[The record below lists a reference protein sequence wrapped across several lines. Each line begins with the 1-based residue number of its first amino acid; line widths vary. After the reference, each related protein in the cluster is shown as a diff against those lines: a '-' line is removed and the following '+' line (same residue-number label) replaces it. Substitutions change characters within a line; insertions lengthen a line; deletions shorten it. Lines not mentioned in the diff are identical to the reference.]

1 MNKLTEPAY
10 AKINLTLDVLGRR
23 ADGYH
28 DLKMVMQSVSLCD
41 QVTMSLGETEQL
53 TLSTNLGFLPVD
65 EKNIAVMAARAFARH
80 TGADLSGLSMHID
93 KHIPVCAGT
102 AGGSSDGAAVLRGL
116 NRLFGTGLTPVELA
130 KIGEEVGS
138 DVPYCVLGGTALVQG
153 RGEVVTPL
161 TPLPACHLVLCK
173 PGFPVSTPELYHA
186 IDGIKI
192 RCRPDTAGLL
202 GALEQGDLRGIAQR
216 MFNVFEQALP
226 PKRRAVIEEI
236 KNTLIQHGA
245 LGACMSGSGPTVF
258 GIFLSPEAAEAAAQ
272 QLKTSYSETF
282 VAQPV

>member
-1 MNKLTEPAY
+1 MNTLTEPAY
-10 AKINLTLDVLGRR
+10 AKINLSLDVLGRR

-41 QVTMSLGETEQL
+41 QVTMTLGEREGL
-53 TLSTNLGFLPVD
+53 RLSTNLGFLPVD
-65 EKNIAVMAARAFARH
+65 EKNIAVMAARAFSRH
-80 TGADLSGLSMHID
+80 TGADLSRLSIQID
-93 KHIPVCAGT
+93 KRIPVCAGT

-116 NRLFGTGLTPVELA
+116 NRLYDAGLTLEQLA

-138 DVPYCVLGGTALVQG
+138 DVPYCVLGGTALAQG
-153 RGEVVTPL
+153 RGEVL
-161 TPLPACHLVLCK
+161 TALPSLPACHIVLCK

-186 IDGIKI
+186 IDGIRI

-202 GALEQGDLRGIAQR
+202 AALDRGDLRGVCQR

-226 PKRRAVIEEI
+226 AKRRAVIEEI

-258 GIFLSPEAAEAAAQ
+258 GIFPAPKEAQEAAQE
-272 QLKTSYSETF
+272 LKERFSETF
-282 VAQPV
+282 VVLPV